1 MIISEFAKQTW
12 VLTKKDLLLVARRR
26 WFSTFIRA
34 VAFPIVLTV
43 IIASVKKWIH
53 NDGGYG
59 MTPIAMYGKHV
70 ANLSSAI

>member
-1 MIISEFAKQTW
+1 MILSEFAKQTW

-43 IIASVKKWIH
+43 IIASVKDWIH

-59 MTPIAMYGKHV
+59 KCLSCSCYCR
-70 ANLSSAI
+70 NLSLILI

>member
-12 VLTKKDLLLVARRR
+12 VLTKKDLLLVAKRR

-43 IIASVKKWIH
+43 IIASVKEWIH

-59 MTPIAMYGKHV
+59 MQPLTIWKV
-70 ANLSSAI
+70 